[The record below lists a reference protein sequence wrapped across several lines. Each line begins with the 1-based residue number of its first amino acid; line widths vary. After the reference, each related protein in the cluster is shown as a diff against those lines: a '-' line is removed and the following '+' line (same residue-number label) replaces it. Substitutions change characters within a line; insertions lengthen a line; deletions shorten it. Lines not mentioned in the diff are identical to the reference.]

1 MKLPASIGK
10 GAMPMSAIGEGMPK
24 MASHGNV
31 KPRLKARKLSVA
43 GKSAFPAGPA
53 AMGPPADPGDAPAFG
68 AGPPM
73 GAAPGDMGG

>member
-1 MKLPASIGK
+1 MKMPAMMK
-10 GAMPMSAIGEGMPK
+10 GMAPAAMGEGMPK
-24 MASHGNV
+24 AASHGSV

-53 AMGPPADPGDAPAFG
+53 AMGPPGDAGDMPAFG
-68 AGPPM
+68 AGPPT